1 MTPTEA
7 YQLAI
12 SKQHFSADAE
22 QAMAVQE
29 LENLYTRLVTQFNN
43 ESKLLYKLKHLSG
56 KRTAVTGLYL
66 WGGVGRGK
74 TWLMDLLYDNLPF
87 NDKLRLHFHHFM
99 QAVHDQL
106 ELIQGHKNPLKLV
119 AKNFAKS
126 YRLICLDEFH
136 VSDITDAML
145 LYGLLDALFKE
156 GICLV
161 STSNLKPDDLYKN
174 GLQRSRFLPAIE
186 LIKNH
191 CQVLQV
197 DGGTDH
203 RLRLLEKAQ
212 TWYSPI
218 DENTQQQLQQRFTEI
233 SSSNIKFN
241 SVLRINY
248 REIPCL
254 ALSDGLVWFDFKS
267 ITSAPRGAAD
277 YVELS
282 QQFHTIFISAIPQM
296 GEQED
301 DMARRFVNMIDAFY
315 DRSVKLLASS
325 DVEPK
330 HLYTGRQLAFE
341 FQRTA
346 SRLSE
351 MRSHEYLARP
361 HRP

>member
-1 MTPTEA
+1 MTPYDA

-29 LENLYTRLVTQFNN
+29 LEGLYTRLISQLNN
-43 ESKLLYKLKHLSG
+43 ESKLLHKLKRLSG
-56 KRTAVTGLYL
+56 KKTAVTGLYL

-87 NDKLRLHFHHFM
+87 DDKIRLHFHHFM

-174 GLQRSRFLPAIE
+174 GLQRTRFLPAIE
-186 LIKNH
+186 LIKKH
-191 CQVLQV
+191 CQILQV

-212 TWYSPI
+212 TWYCPI
-218 DENTQQQLQQRFTEI
+218 EQNTRHQLQQRFAEI
-233 SSSNIKFN
+233 SSSSIEFN
-241 SVLRINY
+241 TVLEINY
-248 REIPCL
+248 REISCL
-254 ALSDGLVWFDFKS
+254 ALSDGLAWFDFKS
-267 ITSAPRGAAD
+267 IASAPRGAAD

-282 QQFHTIFISAIPQM
+282 QRFHTIFISTIPQLS
-296 GEQED
+296 EQED

-325 DVEPK
+325 DVEPDQ
-330 HLYTGRQLAFE
+330 LYTGQQLAFE

-346 SRLSE
+346 SRLIE
-351 MRSHEYLARP
+351 MRSHEYLARA